1 MDYKTVETESYEKII
16 ELLSENKFKF
26 PNPGSTEII
35 SSEEMLPE
43 MENNDYRLKD
53 HFMEKIKKTHKNTG
67 RNKKNIDKN

>member
-1 MDYKTVETESYEKII
+1 
-16 ELLSENKFKF
+16 
-26 PNPGSTEII
+26 
-35 SSEEMLPE
+35 MLPD